1 MAHVFQKCSSAT
13 ASSPH
18 AVVID
23 TGVHHVNRGSGWPA
37 VPSLCEVQTQAQGR
51 LTVGVEST
59 SLYRNVDV
67 KHGAAPRHGPDVA
80 SEPPPTEVVAGC
92 MVCQSVVMSISNG
105 VAIRPTLHSSVEL
118 PGDQV
123 VTVIIT
129 KLPFAVPDRPL
140 VAARIEAI
148 QAAGGNA
155 FAEYQLP
162 EAVLK
167 LKQGFGRLI
176 RTREDRGTGGDP
188 RSTDDYQ
195 AIRPGVS
202 RQPAAGASRDRAVRV
217 GLCRWRRAA
226 TCGSARGASNCV
238 LIVDGE
244 KHTEGTFTKNAWI
257 VEPAA
262 LVKRRDRL
270 HLIG

>member
-1 MAHVFQKCSSAT
+1 MSTEGVVGLRFRCS
-13 ASSPH
+13 
-18 AVVID
+18 
-23 TGVHHVNRGSGWPA
+23 GSVA
-37 VPSLCEVQTQAQGR
+37 RVLSLCEVQPQAQGR

-59 SLYRNVDV
+59 SLCRNADV

-92 MVCQSVVMSISNG
+92 MVRQSVVMSISNG
-105 VAIRPTLHSSVEL
+105 VAVRPTLHSSVELPGSVLLGTDGFWQGIDL

-195 AIRPGVS
+195 ALRPGVS
-202 RQPAAGASRDRAVRV
+202 RQPAAGPSRDRAVRV
-217 GLCRWRRAA
+217 GLDCWRGAA
-226 TCGSARGASNCV
+226 TCGPARCASNCV

-244 KHTEGTFTKNAWI
+244 KHTEGTFAKNAWV

-262 LVKRRDRL
+262 PVER
-270 HLIG
+270 